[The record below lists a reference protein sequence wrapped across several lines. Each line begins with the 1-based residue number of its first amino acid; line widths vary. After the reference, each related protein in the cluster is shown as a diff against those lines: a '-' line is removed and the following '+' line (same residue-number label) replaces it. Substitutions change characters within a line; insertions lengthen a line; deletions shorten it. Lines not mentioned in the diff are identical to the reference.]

1 MFATIMKSMTSMGI
15 RSVAV
20 VPITGAEPRV
30 FSRLGESRGIAGAWV
45 EGDVRSAIQPTEL
58 LVGDPVS
65 IPITP
70 SDYAVLQYPVT
81 PTVLLQKLGRT
92 VKGVYNTQQLLA
104 SEFYSDIYDKAK
116 SNPSSLAVFTAA
128 VAKVTSTPAV
138 SVVQPIVIPPVIQ
151 AYIDTPEE
159 EEEDSLVEPAYSFSV
174 GALEETVATPQP
186 VAQVVAPSTHEAHVV
201 SVPINE
207 EVSLMT
213 TTTTAD
219 AVLTVPERRPYFA
232 RSFDGLTEE
241 EVYDFARSTQSK
253 VLLTGEAGTGKTS
266 SARNYAATHNLPFVT
281 IECTQQID
289 QSITQGRFVPTGE
302 GNATRWKY
310 SQLATVIQGE
320 GVVLINE
327 LTRMSPKA
335 ASLFLRLLE
344 EGELLI
350 EPLNEVIKVHPGCL
364 FVADQN
370 TGIGYTGTS
379 KQDQALLDRFNIKL
393 EFKYDSKIE
402 SNFIKSPTLLQFA
415 ENIRTASEMN
425 DEFSVPMSTRIL
437 QNFQTQ
443 AVNLNFAFAVNSLL
457 SNYPKTDGERD
468 AIKMRFDAEIDS
480 ICAELGVDKG
490 KYSTR

>member
-15 RSVAV
+15 RSVAI

-45 EGDVRSAIQPTEL
+45 EGDVRASIQPTEL
-58 LVGDPVS
+58 LVGEPVS

-92 VKGVYNTQQLLA
+92 VKGVYSTQQLLA

-116 SNPSSLAVFTAA
+116 SNPTSLAVFTAA
-128 VAKVTSTPAV
+128 VAKVTAPTIAA
-138 SVVQPIVIPPVIQ
+138 VQPIVVPPVIQ
-151 AYIDTPEE
+151 QYIDTPEE
-159 EEEDSLVEPAYSFSV
+159 AEDKPVFEQLLDAIEAQ
-174 GALEETVATPQP
+174 QP
-186 VAQVVAPSTHEAHVV
+186 VPQAVAPSTHEVHVV

-213 TTTTAD
+213 TTTTAE
-219 AVLTVPERRPYFA
+219 AVLTVPERRPYFT
-232 RSFDGLTEE
+232 RSFDGLSEE
-241 EVYDFARSTQSK
+241 QVYDFARSTQYN

-310 SQLATVIQGE
+310 SQLATVIQQE

-344 EGELLI
+344 ERELLI

-364 FVADQN
+364 FIADQN

-379 KQDQALLDRFNIKL
+379 KQDQALLDRFNVKL

-443 AVNLNFAFAVNSLL
+443 AVSLNFAFAVNSLL
-457 SNYPKTDGERD
+457 SNYPKSDGERD

>member
-1 MFATIMKSMTSMGI
+1 
-15 RSVAV
+15 
-20 VPITGAEPRV
+20 
-30 FSRLGESRGIAGAWV
+30 
-45 EGDVRSAIQPTEL
+45 
-58 LVGDPVS
+58 
-65 IPITP
+65 
-70 SDYAVLQYPVT
+70 
-81 PTVLLQKLGRT
+81 LGRT
-92 VKGVYNTQQLLA
+92 VKGIYNTQQLLA

-128 VAKVTSTPAV
+128 IAKVTAPPIAAI
-138 SVVQPIVIPPVIQ
+138 QPIVIPPAIQ
-151 AYIDTPEE
+151 AYLDTPDDDDDDSYEE
-159 EEEDSLVEPAYSFSV
+159 PSYSFSV
-174 GALEETVATPQP
+174 DAHGAAVVTPQP
-186 VAQVVAPSTHEAHVV
+186 EPQVVAPSTHEVHVV

-213 TTTTAD
+213 TTTTAE

-232 RSFDGLTEE
+232 RSFDGLSEQ
-241 EVYDFARSTQSK
+241 EVYDFARSTQMN

-310 SQLATVIQGE
+310 SQLATIIQQE

-344 EGELLI
+344 ERELLI
-350 EPLNEVIKVHPGCL
+350 EPLNEVIKVHPGCI
-364 FVADQN
+364 FIADQN

-379 KQDQALLDRFNIKL
+379 KQDQALLDRFNVKL

-443 AVNLNFAFAVNSLL
+443 AISLNFAFAVNSLL
-457 SNYPKTDGERD
+457 SNYPKSDGERD

-480 ICAELGVDKG
+480 ICSELGVDKG